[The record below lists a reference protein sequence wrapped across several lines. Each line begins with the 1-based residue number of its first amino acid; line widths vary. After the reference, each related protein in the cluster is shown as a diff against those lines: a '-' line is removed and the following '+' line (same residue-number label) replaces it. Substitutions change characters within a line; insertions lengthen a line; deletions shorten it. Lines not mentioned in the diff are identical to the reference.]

1 MTQESYMKSKFSVHK
16 GSFMGTQIIHFR
28 VVLKPGE
35 PWSKAIAAKTKRP
48 TETQIFTIWLFLE
61 NVC

>member
-1 MTQESYMKSKFSVHK
+1 
-16 GSFMGTQIIHFR
+16 MGTQVIHFR